1 MRKLRHLPYCL
12 IVLHAVFMAP
22 TADTDEIWNNPS
34 ALPHGGVMY
43 GNPLGGYTTGN
54 MPKILH
60 SASVRFRAEK
70 TGRLSQL
77 LWHNRYLDQATID
90 SRCKSP
96 SDTWCTCKNNNLDE
110 YLCGYTTSNM
120 YSVGNGGLTE
130 LTIRPDDRTSNHAP
144 SATVLAKIVVPL
156 SMQGGFGNP
165 NAFVPLL
172 TPKYVTFSLDRNV
185 WVNAGQTYH
194 IVMQNLRPPTKCP
207 RAGSYSVSEAKRC
220 DRDRGA
226 QGLNGIHTGGPIPAL
241 SAGPYHGVM
250 TLRKDAATASW
261 KPYRGSV
268 VAPWYAVAYTD
279 GQAFGNGYT
288 FGESRYY
295 VGHIGGGKK
304 VRQRFTVMDADRYV
318 DGFWLR
324 AGRNGPTS
332 MGNLTGTLSGGGVN
346 VSASVPASSVSQSR
360 DLTENVIQWVYFSF
374 SRRLLI
380 RKGTEY
386 NLTLSAN
393 SPADYFVNAGYPN
406 TKMKSRNDWNN
417 AVAEYTTGGSW
428 NRFRSVGPG
437 READLSLVFTVAGK
451 PKTFGF

>member
-1 MRKLRHLPYCL
+1 LRKLRHLPYVL
-12 IVLHAVFMAP
+12 IALHAVFMAP

-43 GNPLGGYTTGN
+43 GNPLGGYATGN
-54 MPKILH
+54 MSKVLH
-60 SASVRFRAEK
+60 SASVRFRAEQ
-70 TGRLSQL
+70 TGSLAQL
-77 LWHNRYLDQATID
+77 RWHNRYLDQATID

-96 SDTWCTCKNNNLDE
+96 SDVWCTCKNNNLDE
-110 YLCGYTTSNM
+110 YLCGYTTGNM

-130 LTIRPDDRTSNHAP
+130 LTIRADDGTSNHAP
-144 SATVLAKIVVPL
+144 TATVLAKIVVPV
-156 SMQGGFGNP
+156 SMQGGFRNS

-172 TPKYVTFSLDRNV
+172 TPTYVTFNLDRNV
-185 WVNAGQTYH
+185 WVQAGKTYH
-194 IVMQNLRPPTKCP
+194 IVMQNLRPPTTCP
-207 RAGSYSVSEAKRC
+207 RGGGYSVSEAKRC

-226 QGLNGIHTGGPIPAL
+226 QGLNGIHTGGPTPTL
-241 SAGPYHGVM
+241 SAGPYHGFM
-250 TLRKDAATASW
+250 TLRKDAAAASW
-261 KPYRGSV
+261 KPHGGSV
-268 VAPWYAVAYTD
+268 VAPWYALVYTD

-288 FGESRYY
+288 FDQSRKYL
-295 VGHIGGGKK
+295 GHIGGGKK
-304 VRQRFTVMDADRYV
+304 VRQRFIVMDAARFV

-360 DLTENVIQWVYFSF
+360 DLTESVIEWVYF
-374 SRRLLI
+374 RLPRQVLLT
-380 RKGTEY
+380 KGVEY

-393 SPADYFVNAGYPN
+393 SPADYIVNTSVPFGI
-406 TKMKSRNDWNN
+406 MKSRNDWNN

-428 NRFRSVGPG
+428 NRLRSDQQG

-451 PKTFGF
+451 PKTVGF